1 MYDEAL
7 LFLFYRQEYSQLL
20 NLIRQQINK
29 ETLEIEKLSSKQ
41 EKKAEQKDEEE
52 FNN

>member
-20 NLIRQQINK
+20 SLIRQQINK
-29 ETLEIEKLSSKQ
+29 ETVELSKLAAKKEEEGTKDEIERH
-41 EKKAEQKDEEE
+41 
-52 FNN
+52 